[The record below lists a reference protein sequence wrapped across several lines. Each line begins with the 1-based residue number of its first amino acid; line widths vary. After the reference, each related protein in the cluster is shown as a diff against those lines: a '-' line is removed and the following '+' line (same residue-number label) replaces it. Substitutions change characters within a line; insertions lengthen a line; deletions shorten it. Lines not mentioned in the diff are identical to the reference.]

1 MELTN
6 SNSNIPNITYVPTGE
21 ETRTRSF
28 IANVFLLM
36 FVALGVSALV
46 AWQFS
51 VNTQLM
57 SYLVTPVGLTGLGKI
72 TLFAPLGFVLIMS
85 FAYQRLSSTALM
97 ALFMAYSVINGI
109 TFSFIL
115 LTYTPG
121 SVLGCFLSASAMFG
135 VMAVMGYTTNQD
147 LTKFG
152 RILMMGVIGVL
163 IAMVINFFLHS
174 SQLDYIISII
184 GVMVFTAL
192 TAYDVQKL
200 KRIGEGL
207 EYDGQ
212 GVSANNVKKMS
223 ILGALTLYLD
233 FKDVVKLANMVKKT
247 VYKKPFFFYLP
258 RILLCSISSKIK
270 GAGSSSHFKN
280 CLPED
285 EPHRMQL
292 KKDPFSFM

>member
-1 MELTN
+1 MNLTN
-6 SNSNIPNITYVPTGE
+6 RNSNITNITYVPTGE
-21 ETRTRSF
+21 ETRTRS
-28 IANVFLLM
+28 ISANVFLLM
-36 FVALGVSALV
+36 FLALGVSALF

-51 VNTQLM
+51 VNEQLLA
-57 SYLVTPVGLTGLGKI
+57 YLITPTGLTGLGKI

-97 ALFMAYSVINGI
+97 ALFIAYATINGI
-109 TFSFIL
+109 SFSFIL
-115 LTYTPG
+115 LAFTPG

-200 KRIGEGL
+200 KRIGEGI
-207 EYDGQ
+207 EYEG
-212 GVSANNVKKMS
+212 GAAANDVKKIS

-233 FKDVVKLANMVKKT
+233 FINIFL
-247 VYKKPFFFYLP
+247 F
-258 RILLCSISSKIK
+258 LL
-270 GAGSSSHFKN
+270 
-280 CLPED
+280 
-285 EPHRMQL
+285 RM
-292 KKDPFSFM
+292 FGNRR

>member
-1 MELTN
+1 MDLTN
-6 SNSNIPNITYVPTGE
+6 RNSNITNISYVPTGE
-21 ETRTRSF
+21 ASRSRSF

-36 FVALGVSALV
+36 FLALGVSALF

-51 VNTQLM
+51 VNEQLM
-57 SYLVTPVGLTGLGKI
+57 AYLVSPTGLTGLGKI

-97 ALFMAYSVINGI
+97 LLFMAYATINGI
-109 TFSFIL
+109 SFSFIL
-115 LTYTPG
+115 MAFTPG

-163 IAMVINFFLHS
+163 IAMVINYFLHS

-200 KRIGEGL
+200 KRIGEGV
-207 EYDGQ
+207 EYQ
-212 GVSANNVKKMS
+212 GGVAANDVKKMS

-233 FKDVVKLANMVKKT
+233 FINIFL
-247 VYKKPFFFYLP
+247 F
-258 RILLCSISSKIK
+258 LL
-270 GAGSSSHFKN
+270 
-280 CLPED
+280 
-285 EPHRMQL
+285 RM
-292 KKDPFSFM
+292 FGNRRG

>member
-6 SNSNIPNITYVPTGE
+6 NKSSFTNITYVPTGE
-21 ETRTRSF
+21 QTRTRSF

-36 FVALGVSALV
+36 FVALGVSAV
-46 AWQFS
+46 FAWQFS
-51 VNTQLM
+51 VNEQLM
-57 SYLVTPVGLTGLGKI
+57 SYLMTPTGLTGLGKI

-97 ALFMAYSVINGI
+97 ALFMAYAIINGI

-115 LTYTPG
+115 LAYTAG

-135 VMAVMGYTTNQD
+135 IMAVMGYTTKQD

-163 IAMVINFFLHS
+163 VAMVINYFLHS

-200 KRIGEGL
+200 KRIGEGI
-207 EYDGQ
+207 EYNGE
-212 GVSANNVKKMS
+212 GVAANDVKKMS

-233 FKDVVKLANMVKKT
+233 FINIFL
-247 VYKKPFFFYLP
+247 F
-258 RILLCSISSKIK
+258 LL
-270 GAGSSSHFKN
+270 
-280 CLPED
+280 
-285 EPHRMQL
+285 RM
-292 KKDPFSFM
+292 FGNRRS

>member
-1 MELTN
+1 MDLTN
-6 SNSNIPNITYVPTGE
+6 KNSNISNISYVPIGE
-21 ETRTRSF
+21 EVRTRSF
-28 IANVFLLM
+28 IANVFLWM

-51 VNTQLM
+51 INAQLL
-57 SYLVTPVGLTGLGKI
+57 SYLIAPTGLTGLGKI
-72 TLFAPLGFVLIMS
+72 TIFAPLIFVLIMS
-85 FAYQRLSSTALM
+85 FAYQRLSATALM
-97 ALFMAYSVINGI
+97 ALFMAYAVINGI

-115 LTYTPG
+115 LAFTPG

-135 VMAVMGYTTNQD
+135 VMAVMGYTTSQD

-163 IAMVINFFLHS
+163 IAMVINYFLHS

-207 EYDGQ
+207 EYNNDA
-212 GVSANNVKKMS
+212 VSVNNAKKMS

-233 FKDVVKLANMVKKT
+233 FINIFL
-247 VYKKPFFFYLP
+247 F
-258 RILLCSISSKIK
+258 LL
-270 GAGSSSHFKN
+270 
-280 CLPED
+280 
-285 EPHRMQL
+285 RM
-292 KKDPFSFM
+292 FGNRRG

>member
-1 MELTN
+1 MDLTN
-6 SNSNIPNITYVPTGE
+6 KNSNITNISYVPTGE
-21 ETRTRSF
+21 ASRTRSF

-36 FVALGVSALV
+36 FLALGVSALF

-51 VNTQLM
+51 ANEQLLA
-57 SYLVTPVGLTGLGKI
+57 YLISPTGLTGLGKI

-85 FAYQRLSSTALM
+85 FAFQRLSSTALM
-97 ALFMAYSVINGI
+97 ALFMAYATINGI
-109 TFSFIL
+109 SFSFIL
-115 LTYTPG
+115 LAFTPG

-135 VMAVMGYTTNQD
+135 VMAVMGYTTQQD

-200 KRIGEGL
+200 KRIGEGI
-207 EYDGQ
+207 EYEG
-212 GVSANNVKKMS
+212 GVASNDVKKMS

-233 FKDVVKLANMVKKT
+233 FINIFL
-247 VYKKPFFFYLP
+247 F
-258 RILLCSISSKIK
+258 LL
-270 GAGSSSHFKN
+270 
-280 CLPED
+280 
-285 EPHRMQL
+285 RM
-292 KKDPFSFM
+292 FGNRRG

>member
-6 SNSNIPNITYVPTGE
+6 RNSNISNITYVPTGE
-21 ETRTRSF
+21 QTRTRSF

-36 FVALGVSALV
+36 FVALGVSALF

-51 VNTQLM
+51 INTQLL
-57 SYLVTPVGLTGLGKI
+57 SYLIMPTGLTGLGEI

-85 FAYQRLSSTALM
+85 FAYQRLSATALM
-97 ALFMAYSVINGI
+97 ALFMAYAIINGI
-109 TFSFIL
+109 SFSFIL
-115 LTYTPG
+115 LAYTPG

-163 IAMVINFFLHS
+163 IAMVINYFLQS
-174 SQLDYIISII
+174 SQLDYIISVI

-207 EYDGQ
+207 EYENGAAIN
-212 GVSANNVKKMS
+212 ANDVKKMS

-233 FKDVVKLANMVKKT
+233 FINIFL
-247 VYKKPFFFYLP
+247 F
-258 RILLCSISSKIK
+258 LL
-270 GAGSSSHFKN
+270 
-280 CLPED
+280 
-285 EPHRMQL
+285 RM
-292 KKDPFSFM
+292 FGNRR

>member
-1 MELTN
+1 MDLTN
-6 SNSNIPNITYVPTGE
+6 KNSNITNITYVPTGE

-36 FVALGVSALV
+36 FIALGVSALF

-51 VNTQLM
+51 VNEQLLA
-57 SYLVTPVGLTGLGKI
+57 YLITPTGLTGLGKI

-85 FAYQRLSSTALM
+85 FAYQRLSSTVLM
-97 ALFMAYSVINGI
+97 ALFMAYAIINGI

-115 LTYTPG
+115 LAFTPG

-200 KRIGEGL
+200 KRIGEGI
-207 EYDGQ
+207 EYNSDA
-212 GVSANNVKKMS
+212 VSVANVKKMS

-233 FKDVVKLANMVKKT
+233 FINIFL
-247 VYKKPFFFYLP
+247 F
-258 RILLCSISSKIK
+258 LL
-270 GAGSSSHFKN
+270 
-280 CLPED
+280 
-285 EPHRMQL
+285 RM
-292 KKDPFSFM
+292 FGNRRS

>member
-1 MELTN
+1 MDL
-6 SNSNIPNITYVPTGE
+6 SNRNANISNISYVPTGE

-36 FVALGVSALV
+36 FIALGVSALF

-51 VNTQLM
+51 VNDQLLA
-57 SYLVTPVGLTGLGKI
+57 YLITPTGLTGLGKI

-85 FAYQRLSSTALM
+85 FAYQRLSATALM
-97 ALFMAYSVINGI
+97 ALFIAYAVINGI
-109 TFSFIL
+109 SFSFIL
-115 LTYTPG
+115 LAFTPG

-200 KRIGEGL
+200 KRIGEGV
-207 EYDGQ
+207 EYEG
-212 GVSANNVKKMS
+212 GVAANDVKKMS

-233 FKDVVKLANMVKKT
+233 FINIFL
-247 VYKKPFFFYLP
+247 F
-258 RILLCSISSKIK
+258 LL
-270 GAGSSSHFKN
+270 
-280 CLPED
+280 
-285 EPHRMQL
+285 RM
-292 KKDPFSFM
+292 FGNRRN